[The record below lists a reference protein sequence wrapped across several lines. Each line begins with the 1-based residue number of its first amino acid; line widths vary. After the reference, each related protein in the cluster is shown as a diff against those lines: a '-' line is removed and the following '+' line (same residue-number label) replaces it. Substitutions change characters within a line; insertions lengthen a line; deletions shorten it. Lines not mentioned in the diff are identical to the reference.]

1 MDRCAGFEVV
11 RIGAPGRSISRCDLV
26 SKTGRVNLMHHR
38 PAVLWLTG
46 LPGSGKSTIANLV
59 EVALHVRG
67 AHTIILDCDS
77 VRMV

>member
-1 MDRCAGFEVV
+1 MRRVRGCPHRRAGTVD
-11 RIGAPGRSISRCDLV
+11 SRCDLV
-26 SKTGRVNLMHHR
+26 GKTGHVNLMHHR